1 MATNP
6 IPNGLPQLFALA
18 EDAAD
23 GAHAQGA
30 AIGLKQNT
38 EDAIRADLAAAKN
51 AEDNYAAGKTDK
63 DTLSSNLR
71 TADSN
76 GRSFI
81 KSCGA
86 YFSQVI
92 SENWSAAWAATG
104 FPNQSTAI
112 PGTQDARLTLLGSL
126 KTYFTKN
133 PTMEVNTPNLVLT
146 AVLAGTLFTA
156 LSDARA
162 ALNAGCGDA
171 GTLRNLRDA
180 AVDDLKTRLRGLI
193 AELGQL
199 LDDDSPIW
207 DAFGLNEPGSDA
219 TPDVPEAPV
228 LTPGGAP
235 GTLHADWPHARN
247 AARYHVWLFTV
258 DVDIAYRNVA
268 TANDTEA
275 TLTGLPSGK
284 TAKIQLTAVNNA
296 GESLPSVEAAAVVP

>member
-1 MATNP
+1 MDNP
-6 IPNGLPQLFALA
+6 IPDAIPPLFALA

-23 GAHAQGA
+23 GAKAQGA
-30 AIGLKQNT
+30 AIDLKQNT
-38 EDAIRADLAAAKN
+38 EDAIRADLAKAKAAEADYAAAKT
-51 AEDNYAAGKTDK
+51 AK
-63 DTLSSNLR
+63 DTFSSNLR

-92 SENWSAAWAATG
+92 SEGWSAAWAVTG
-104 FPNQSTAI
+104 FPNQSTAV

-126 KTYFTKN
+126 NNYFTKN

-146 AVLAGTLFTA
+146 AVLANTLFTA

-162 ALNAGCGDA
+162 AVNAGCTDS
-171 GTLRNLRDA
+171 GTKRNLRDG
-180 AVDDLKTRLRGLI
+180 AVAGLKTRLRGLI

-199 LDDDSPIW
+199 LDDNSPIW

-228 LTPGGAP
+228 LTPGGDH

-247 AARYHVWLFTV
+247 AARYHVWLFIVGV
-258 DVDIAYRNVA
+258 DTAYRNVA
-268 TANDTEA
+268 TTTDTEV
-275 TLTGLPSGK
+275 TLTGLPGAK
-284 TAKIQLTAVNNA
+284 TANVQITAVNTA
-296 GESLPSVEAAAVVP
+296 GESLPSAETSAVVP

>member
-1 MATNP
+1 MDNP

-38 EDAIRADLAAAKN
+38 EDPIRADLAAAKTD
-51 AEDNYAAGKTDK
+51 EQNYAAAKTAK
-63 DTLSSNLR
+63 DTFSSNLR

-92 SENWSAAWAATG
+92 SEGWTAAWAATG
-104 FPNQSTAI
+104 FPNQSTAV

-126 KTYFTKN
+126 NNYFTKN

-146 AVLAGTLFTA
+146 AVLANTLFTA

-162 ALNAGCGDA
+162 AVNAGCTDA
-171 GTLRNLRDA
+171 GTKRDLRDG

-199 LDDDSPIW
+199 LDDNSPIW

-228 LTPGGAP
+228 LTPGGDH

-247 AARYHVWLFTV
+247 AARYHVWLFIVGV
-258 DVDIAYRNVA
+258 DTAYRNVA
-268 TANDTEA
+268 TVTDTEV
-275 TLTGLPSGK
+275 TLTGLPGAK
-284 TAKIQLTAVNNA
+284 TANVRITAVNTA
-296 GESLPSVEAAAVVP
+296 GESLPSAETSAVVP